1 MRSSTCPGA
10 HDADLSIAP
19 GSRASRSA
27 AERLRAAGVD
37 AIHVAEIGMWAAL
50 DEEILEQARQSK
62 QVVVTLDAD
71 FHTLLA
77 LADANAPS
85 VLRLRVERLNGE
97 ACARMILD
105 VLAVCGSELLAGAAA
120 TADLTRVRLR
130 RLPLTDPGR

>member
-1 MRSSTCPGA
+1 MTPTIRLLLDQGLP
-10 HDADLSIAP
+10 
-19 GSRASRSA
+19 RSA

-37 AIHVAEIGMWAAL
+37 AIHVAEIGMWAVL
-50 DEEILEQARQSK
+50 DDEILERARQSN

-97 ACARMILD
+97 ACAKLILD

-120 TADLTRVRLR
+120 TADLSRVRVR
-130 RLPLTDPGR
+130 RLPLVAPGR

>member
-1 MRSSTCPGA
+1 MTPTFRLLLDQGLP
-10 HDADLSIAP
+10 
-19 GSRASRSA
+19 RSA
-27 AERLRAAGVD
+27 AEPLRAAGVD